1 MTIIIK
7 LLNNTPR
14 IISKLNLKK
23 SSLSIIIKKKHC
35 VADGTCEIVADGTFQ
50 YWRDHV

>member
-1 MTIIIK
+1 MTFIIK
-7 LLNNTPR
+7 LLNNTPQ

-23 SSLSIIIKKKHC
+23 SSLSIIIKKHC